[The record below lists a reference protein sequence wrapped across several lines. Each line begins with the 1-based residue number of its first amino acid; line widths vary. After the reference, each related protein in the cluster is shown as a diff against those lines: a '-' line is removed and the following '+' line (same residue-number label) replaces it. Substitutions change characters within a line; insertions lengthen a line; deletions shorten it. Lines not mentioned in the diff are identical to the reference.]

1 MYGYCREKLDVTQL
15 GVKGLTKVTLA
26 KSFTQ
31 KLRWPKVLLKSY
43 VGQKFYSKVTL
54 AKSFTQK
61 LRWLKVLLK
70 SYVG

>member
-1 MYGYCREKLDVTQL
+1 MYGYCREKLDATHL

-31 KLRWPKVLLKSY
+31 KLRWLKV
-43 VGQKFYSKVTL
+43 YSKVTL

-61 LRWLKVLLK
+61 LRWLKMFYSKVTLAK
-70 SYVG
+70 SFTQKLP

>member
-26 KSFTQ
+26 KI
-31 KLRWPKVLLKSY
+31 
-43 VGQKFYSKVTL
+43 
-54 AKSFTQK
+54 FTQK